1 MRFNWINL
9 INMAA
14 VVWLILINVIVARK
28 GLSDSFS
35 SKHLIVN
42 ILEQIGRYGCM
53 ALMIL
58 PIFTSGWKFGF
69 GSAAEMLIWICLTIL
84 LLAIYSFLWT
94 KKAND
99 GMFVLYGVA
108 FVPAV
113 LFLLNGILL
122 RHPALVA
129 ASLVFGVFHFLIV
142 KENMNSST
150 KLSLPRS
157 ESERKNGGC

>member
-1 MRFNWINL
+1 MNTVNLCAANRSLSRKIMSFNWINW

-28 GLSDSFS
+28 GLSDSFN

-42 ILEQIGRYGCM
+42 IFEQIGRYGCM

-58 PIFTSGWKFGF
+58 PMFTKGWKFGF
-69 GSAAEMLIWICLTIL
+69 RSVTEMLIWICLTIL
-84 LLAIYSFLWT
+84 LLVIYSLLWA
-94 KKAND
+94 KKAN
-99 GMFVLYGVA
+99 GGVFVLYGLA

-129 ASLVFGVFHFLIV
+129 ASLVFGGFHFLVV
-142 KENMNSST
+142 KENI
-150 KLSLPRS
+150 
-157 ESERKNGGC
+157 

>member
-1 MRFNWINL
+1 MDFNSINL

-14 VVWLILINVIVARK
+14 VAWLIQINVIIVRK
-28 GLSDSFS
+28 GSSDRFS

-53 ALMIL
+53 ALMVL

-69 GSAAEMLIWICLTIL
+69 GSVAEMLIWICFTIL

-94 KKAND
+94 KKAN
-99 GMFVLYGVA
+99 GGVFVLYGLA

-122 RHPALVA
+122 RHPALVV

-142 KENMNSST
+142 KENI
-150 KLSLPRS
+150 
-157 ESERKNGGC
+157 

>member
-1 MRFNWINL
+1 MSFRWINW

-14 VVWLILINVIVARK
+14 VVWLIVINVIVARK
-28 GLSDSFS
+28 GLSDSFN

-42 ILEQIGRYGCM
+42 IFEQIGRYGCM

-58 PIFTSGWKFGF
+58 PVFTRGWKFGF
-69 GSAAEMLIWICLTIL
+69 RSVTE
-84 LLAIYSFLWT
+84 
-94 KKAND
+94 
-99 GMFVLYGVA
+99 MFVLYGLA

-129 ASLVFGVFHFLIV
+129 A
-142 KENMNSST
+142 
-150 KLSLPRS
+150 
-157 ESERKNGGC
+157 

>member
-1 MRFNWINL
+1 
-9 INMAA
+9 MAA
-14 VVWLILINVIVARK
+14 VVWLVLINIIVARK
-28 GLSDSFS
+28 GLSDSFN
-35 SKHLIVN
+35 SKHLFVN
-42 ILEQIGRYGCM
+42 ILEQIGRYSCM
-53 ALMIL
+53 VLMIL

-69 GSAAEMLIWICLTIL
+69 GSVAEMLIWICLTIL

-94 KKAND
+94 KKAN
-99 GMFVLYGVA
+99 GGVFVLYGLA

-129 ASLVFGVFHFLIV
+129 ASLVFGFFHFLIV
-142 KENMNSST
+142 KENMKSST